1 MAEENL
7 SLKGSWSSREPPYQ
21 TASADPFT
29 RERVKHLFHPLSCSK
44 DELLD
49 LKETEQNGH
58 WYVYHAALEACLT
71 WNKTFSC
78 PPLEK
83 ILHSDKD
90 STAKEKHQK
99 ILVFHKNRGLRSTL
113 PLDILTIPS
122 TPRFWFW
129 PWHSRGLTKGAQGI
143 WGWPFWITGWTNTA
157 HLPPVPK
164 VNATCSVGTMMRQPL
179 MPITFCT

>member
-7 SLKGSWSSREPPYQ
+7 SLKDSWSSREPPYQ

-29 RERVKHLFHPLSCSK
+29 RERVKHLFHRLSCSK

-58 WYVYHAALEACLT
+58 WYVYHAALETCLT

-99 ILVFHKNRGLRSTL
+99 ILVLHLSTRTEAWDPLCLWIYSLSPAPQDSGFDLDTPGVSPKEHKVYEADHSGSQAGPTL
-113 PLDILTIPS
+113 PTC
-122 TPRFWFW
+122 
-129 PWHSRGLTKGAQGI
+129 
-143 WGWPFWITGWTNTA
+143 
-157 HLPPVPK
+157 HLCLK
-164 VNATCSVGTMMRQPL
+164 
-179 MPITFCT
+179 